1 MNKKQ
6 DMVEKDSFRQAGEDL
21 LRKVREEERVDSRL
35 ALSSWQKLEERLNA
49 PRKTSVLR
57 IRYLVSSV
65 AAAVMLL
72 LAVGCYF
79 WIMGHDKSSL
89 PFALL
94 EEKNV
99 GALPGDEILL
109 VKDQGWVQL
118 KDEATVIYDTV
129 GKSNVE
135 EHQIEKNEQET
146 KIDEPDQI
154 IVPKG
159 RRANI
164 VFSDG
169 TKMYINAE
177 TRVIF
182 PTVFAKDK
190 REILVDGEVEVKN
203 GDNGKNVLSPDDMLE
218 LKGKEI
224 SIKKVDVFEHICWKD
239 NLMLLN
245 DRKVGEVLNRLS
257 RYYGRTILFGK
268 EIGEIP
274 ISGKLDLRESLE
286 EVVEIICQSLFL
298 RQERD
303 GENNII
309 LLK

>member
-1 MNKKQ
+1 
-6 DMVEKDSFRQAGEDL
+6 MVEKESFRQAGEDL
-21 LRKVREEERVDSRL
+21 LRKVREEERVDLRL

-89 PFALL
+89 PLALL

-190 REILVDGEVEVKN
+190 REILVDGEVYLEVAADPSRPFIVKTSTIEVKVLGTRFNVCAYRDEPAASVVLVEGLVEVKN

-218 LKGKEI
+218 LRV
-224 SIKKVDVFEHICWKD
+224 KKYRSK
-239 NLMLLN
+239 
-245 DRKVGEVLNRLS
+245 R
-257 RYYGRTILFGK
+257 
-268 EIGEIP
+268 
-274 ISGKLDLRESLE
+274 
-286 EVVEIICQSLFL
+286 
-298 RQERD
+298 
-303 GENNII
+303 
-309 LLK
+309 

>member
-6 DMVEKDSFRQAGEDL
+6 DMVEKESFRQAGEDL
-21 LRKVREEERVDSRL
+21 LRKVREEERVDLRL

-89 PFALL
+89 PLALL

-99 GALPGDEILL
+99 GA
-109 VKDQGWVQL
+109 
-118 KDEATVIYDTV
+118 
-129 GKSNVE
+129 
-135 EHQIEKNEQET
+135 
-146 KIDEPDQI
+146 
-154 IVPKG
+154 
-159 RRANI
+159 
-164 VFSDG
+164 
-169 TKMYINAE
+169 
-177 TRVIF
+177 
-182 PTVFAKDK
+182 
-190 REILVDGEVEVKN
+190 
-203 GDNGKNVLSPDDMLE
+203 
-218 LKGKEI
+218 
-224 SIKKVDVFEHICWKD
+224 
-239 NLMLLN
+239 
-245 DRKVGEVLNRLS
+245 
-257 RYYGRTILFGK
+257 
-268 EIGEIP
+268 
-274 ISGKLDLRESLE
+274 LE

>member
-6 DMVEKDSFRQAGEDL
+6 DMVEKESFRQAGEDL
-21 LRKVREEERVDSRL
+21 LRKVREEERVDLRL

-89 PFALL
+89 PLALL

-190 REILVDGEVEVKN
+190 REILVGWR
-203 GDNGKNVLSPDDMLE
+203 G
-218 LKGKEI
+218 
-224 SIKKVDVFEHICWKD
+224 
-239 NLMLLN
+239 
-245 DRKVGEVLNRLS
+245 
-257 RYYGRTILFGK
+257 LFGSCC
-268 EIGEIP
+268 GP
-274 ISGKLDLRESLE
+274 FSPFY
-286 EVVEIICQSLFL
+286 C
-298 RQERD
+298 
-303 GENNII
+303 
-309 LLK
+309 